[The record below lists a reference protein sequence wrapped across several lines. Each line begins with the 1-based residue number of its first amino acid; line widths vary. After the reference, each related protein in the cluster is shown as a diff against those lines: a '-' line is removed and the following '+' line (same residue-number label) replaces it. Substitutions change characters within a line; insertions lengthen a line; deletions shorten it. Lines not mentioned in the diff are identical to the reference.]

1 MKGARD
7 IGVDVSS
14 PQGEWD
20 GDPNDPFYGT
30 LPVRGQ
36 MLKGVVVK
44 DKAQRTAVISIERT
58 RFDTKYERFEKR
70 TSKISAHSPT
80 SVGAKEGDRVTIMEC
95 RPLSKTK
102 SFVIIEKEGNE

>member
-1 MKGARD
+1 MKGPRD
-7 IGVDVSS
+7 IGIDVSL
-14 PQGEWD
+14 PRGEWD

-30 LPVRGQ
+30 LSVRGQ

-44 DKAQRTAVISIERT
+44 DRARRTAVVKIDRI
-58 RFDTKYERFEKR
+58 RFNTKYERFEKR
-70 TSKISAHSPT
+70 TGRISVHNPA

-102 SFVIIEKEGNE
+102 SFVIIEKEGDK

>member
-1 MKGARD
+1 MKKPRD
-7 IGVDVSS
+7 IGVNVSL

-30 LPVRGQ
+30 LSVRGQ

-44 DKAQRTAVISIERT
+44 SKAQRTAVVSIERT
-58 RFDTKYERFEKR
+58 KFETKYERFEKR
-70 TSKISAHSPT
+70 TSKSSVHSPA
-80 SVGAKEGDRVTIMEC
+80 SVDAKEGDRVVIMEC

-102 SFVIIEKEGNE
+102 SFVIIEKEGNK